1 MITGCAAVVL
11 AALAGAAGAGAPA
24 ALAAALL
31 VAAALVGGLVT
42 PVFAALVLLVAI
54 YPEGDR
60 ALPAPIYAGVL
71 LLAAELAFWS
81 LDERE
86 PARAEPGTG
95 APRLRG
101 ILGVA
106 AIGIAAS
113 ALVLL
118 ASETDTSR
126 SPAATAAGVAAILGC
141 LGILVALAPQR

>member
-1 MITGCAAVVL
+1 VITGCAAVAF

-31 VAAALVGGLVT
+31 VAVALVGGLRT
-42 PVFAALVLLVAI
+42 PVFAALVLLGAI
-54 YPEGDR
+54 FPEGGR
-60 ALPAPIYAGVL
+60 ALPAPIYAGVM
-71 LLAAELAFWS
+71 LLAAELALWS

-101 ILGVA
+101 VLAVA
-106 AIGIAAS
+106 ATGVAAS

-118 ASETDTSR
+118 ASETDVTR
-126 SPAATAAGVAAILGC
+126 SPAATAAGVVAILGC